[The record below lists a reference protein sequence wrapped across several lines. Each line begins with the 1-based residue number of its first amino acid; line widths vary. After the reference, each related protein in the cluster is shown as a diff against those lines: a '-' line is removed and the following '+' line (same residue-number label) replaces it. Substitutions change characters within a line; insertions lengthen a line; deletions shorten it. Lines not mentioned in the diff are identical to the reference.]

1 MPETPSPIRSASLLD
16 RILDRKR
23 TALVELNGSEEAP
36 PRRRLRVGDPE
47 EHPEEKVSVQRFT
60 LVSRGARPG
69 KRTAPQFGVLVAPP
83 RAAAELGQEIQVCR
97 CSECDRLGVRRRMSG
112 RRLCRRDTD
121 AHPEYALLLNMTD
134 SFELECP
141 DRQNEGAS
149 VVSEA
154 CCREKTAYFIL
165 GPGSTTIGYVAAEV
179 AANRRVRK
187 AQDSFALS
195 DASTSYLD
203 AEDEEDKVPLVLQ
216 VYVEPEYRNKGYA
229 GEAFSLLLRD
239 HGAVKIDGPTPVL
252 SRIMST
258 LGFKLAGSKE
268 GSQGRPVVTF
278 VRQGIDVC

>member
-1 MPETPSPIRSASLLD
+1 MPETPSPIRSAGLLD

-47 EHPEEKVSVQRFT
+47 ENPEEKVAVQRFT
-60 LVSRGARPG
+60 LVSRGALPG
-69 KRTAPQFGVLVAPP
+69 KRTAPQHGVLVAPP
-83 RAAAELGQEIQVCR
+83 RAAAQLGQEIHVCR
-97 CSECDRLGVRRRMSG
+97 CSECDRSGVRRRMSG

-134 SFELECP
+134 SFEAACP
-141 DRQNEGAS
+141 ERQSEGAS

-179 AANRRVRK
+179 AANRRVKK
-187 AQDSFALS
+187 AQESFVLS
-195 DASTSYLD
+195 DAGTSFLD

-216 VYVEPEYRNKGYA
+216 VYVEPEFRNKGYA
-229 GEAFSLLLRD
+229 CKAFSLLLRD
-239 HGAVKIDGPTPVL
+239 LGAVKIDGPTPIL
-252 SRIMST
+252 SRIMNT
-258 LGFKLAGSKE
+258 LGFKQAGSRE
-268 GSQGRPVVTF
+268 GPQCRPVVTF